1 MPKYFYELTLAA
13 RRLAEDM
20 FGLEPGETIVIT
32 ADTESDM
39 DVVNAAASAAFAAGA
54 KPLVITLPAP
64 LGVGKAADPLLPV
77 EALTGALE
85 HADAWVEFNNQW
97 LLYSTPF
104 ERAMG
109 VNKKLRYLCLV
120 GMNADMMVRLIGRVD
135 QRKLTELLRAV
146 ADMTGGAKTMK
157 ITSPSGCDL
166 SFEINPANK
175 ISRDDG
181 QAKTPGMFMLG
192 GQICF
197 VPKLSSI
204 NGTLVF
210 EGTISP
216 VPGFIT
222 GPVTMTVEG
231 GIVREIRGGQAAAEF
246 RSWLEGFH
254 DPAMFRLAHGCYG
267 LNPGAKLTGNVLE
280 DERVWGATEWGMGY
294 LSAADAPEE
303 HFDAPSH
310 CDGLCLNSSVWL
322 DGRQILDWG
331 RFTEKRLSDLAR
343 SLGKE

>member
-1 MPKYFYELTLAA
+1 
-13 RRLAEDM
+13 
-20 FGLEPGETIVIT
+20 
-32 ADTESDM
+32 
-39 DVVNAAASAAFAAGA
+39 
-54 KPLVITLPAP
+54 
-64 LGVGKAADPLLPV
+64 
-77 EALTGALE
+77 
-85 HADAWVEFNNQW
+85 
-97 LLYSTPF
+97 
-104 ERAMG
+104 
-109 VNKKLRYLCLV
+109 
-120 GMNADMMVRLIGRVD
+120 MNADMMVRLIGRVD

-166 SFEINPANK
+166 SFEINPVNK
-175 ISRDDG
+175 ISCDDG

-222 GPVTMTVEG
+222 EPVTMTVEG
-231 GIVREIRGGQAAAEF
+231 GVVREIRGGQAAAEF

-254 DPAMFRLAHGCYG
+254 APAMFRLAHGCYG

-322 DGRQILDWG
+322 DGRQILDRG